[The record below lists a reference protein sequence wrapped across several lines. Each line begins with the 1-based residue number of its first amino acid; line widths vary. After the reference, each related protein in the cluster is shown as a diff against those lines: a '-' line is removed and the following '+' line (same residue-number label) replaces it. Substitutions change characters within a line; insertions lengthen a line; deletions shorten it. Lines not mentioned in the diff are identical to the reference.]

1 MTIEP
6 HGYKPHLLESD
17 EELDLLMLRGLLS
30 SMTLPA
36 LLNWRYVVISHLLLS
51 PEHAV
56 VIRET
61 INIKQIRQL
70 TSHKQE
76 LCIVS
81 HHRRKHNVEAG
92 VVGGAAVCAIGS
104 MGSLQVVVSLVP

>member
-36 LLNWRYVVISHLLLS
+36 LLNCRYVVISHLLLS

-56 VIRET
+56 VIREA
-61 INIKQIRQL
+61 IKKSNTTAYQ
-70 TSHKQE
+70 S
-76 LCIVS
+76 
-81 HHRRKHNVEAG
+81 
-92 VVGGAAVCAIGS
+92 
-104 MGSLQVVVSLVP
+104 